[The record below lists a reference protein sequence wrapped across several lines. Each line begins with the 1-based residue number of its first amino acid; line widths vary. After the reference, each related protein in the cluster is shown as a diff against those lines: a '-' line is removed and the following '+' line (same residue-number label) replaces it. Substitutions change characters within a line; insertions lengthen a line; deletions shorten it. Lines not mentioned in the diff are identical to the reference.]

1 MKRSALV
8 LTITLLLTSPL
19 SALHSMHFSK
29 ATGTE
34 YAWQLKGTGGNW
46 LLSFEDTAIVVDG
59 SIPGDPT
66 LVGDFVLLPDMMLSG
81 VTDFGTHLTAMLSP
95 TEPLAIR
102 SDPGGS
108 TVMTA
113 SLKSAGVLIIGTTL
127 MAYSQ
132 PRDDLDVTSFDDT
145 YGTFIPAIGAME
157 NAGLP
162 LDISFS
168 GDRKGGGD
176 LRCLILSGSGTA
188 EGTLSGQI
196 TVIPAPGALLL
207 SSVGVLIVAWFRLTR
222 RA

>member
-8 LTITLLLTSPL
+8 LTTALLLTSPV

-29 ATGTE
+29 ASGTE

-46 LLSFEDTAIVVDG
+46 LLSFEDTAVVVDG

-66 LVGDFVLLPDMMLSG
+66 LVGDFVLLPNMTLSG

-95 TEPLAIR
+95 TESLAIK
-102 SDPGGS
+102 SNPGGS

-113 SLKSAGVLIIGTTL
+113 ALKPAGVLIIGTTF

-132 PRDDLDVTSFDDT
+132 PRDDLDITSFDDT

-176 LRCLILSGSGTA
+176 LRSLILSGSGIA
-188 EGTLSGQI
+188 EGTLSGQM

-207 SSVGVLIVAWFRLTR
+207 SSLGAAAVGWSRWRR

>member
-1 MKRSALV
+1 MTRSALV
-8 LTITLLLTSPL
+8 LTTTLLVTSPV
-19 SALHSMHFSK
+19 SALHSMYFSK

-46 LLSFEDTAIVVDG
+46 LFSFEDTAIVVDG

-81 VTDFGTHLTAMLSP
+81 VTDFGTHLTATLSP

-102 SDPGGS
+102 SNPGGS

-113 SLKSAGVLIIGTTL
+113 SLKPAGVLIIGTTL

-132 PRDDLDVTSFDDT
+132 LRDDLDVTSFDDT
-145 YGTFIPAIGAME
+145 YGTFIPALGAME

-162 LDISFS
+162 VDISFS

-176 LRCLILSGSGTA
+176 LRSLILSGSGDA

-196 TVIPAPGALLL
+196 TVIPAPEALALASLGAAAVCW
-207 SSVGVLIVAWFRLTR
+207 SRLRR